1 MNTIKYKDLNL
12 QEGETLLDMGC
23 GEGRHSIGGLIETS
37 ANIIGLDL
45 CLKDVQ
51 TAKERLNDFD
61 IAGLTTVCNFGVANI
76 VNIPFQES
84 SLDAVICSEVLEHVD
99 SPNKSVQ
106 ELIRVCL
113 LYTSDAADDP

>member
-45 CLKDVQ
+45 CLK
-51 TAKERLNDFD
+51 
-61 IAGLTTVCNFGVANI
+61 G
-76 VNIPFQES
+76 
-84 SLDAVICSEVLEHVD
+84 CSD
-99 SPNKSVQ
+99 SKRKAQ
-106 ELIRVCL
+106 
-113 LYTSDAADDP
+113 

>member
-61 IAGLTTVCNFGVANI
+61 IAGLTL
-76 VNIPFQES
+76 
-84 SLDAVICSEVLEHVD
+84 SLIH
-99 SPNKSVQ
+99 
-106 ELIRVCL
+106 I
-113 LYTSDAADDP
+113 